1 MTTQRRRGRIV
12 AVAALIGALA
22 GAGAGAALTGDSAR
36 YESTATVA
44 IVPASD
50 LAEDLAADF
59 WQVLSEEQ
67 VVRTAATIYG
77 NGQWAADAARAL
89 GVPGSEVE
97 LSATAL
103 VDTTL
108 VEVSVQSGSTGTAD
122 AALAM
127 ILGSA
132 GTSATEILQPFVISQ
147 ASVQPAA
154 TARPGATMQLLG
166 ASAVAGALVGAG
178 AGLVLAGIRR
188 RDRDGVDPAPGSPGP
203 RGPEPVNPGL
213 EVADVEYAHPEGTY
227 PGDPIAG
234 RHAAGTAPASG

>member
-1 MTTQRRRGRIV
+1 MTRQQRQAWIV
-12 AVAALIGALA
+12 AVTTLIGALA
-22 GAGAGAALTGDSAR
+22 GAGAGAALTGDTAR

-44 IVPASD
+44 IVPAPG
-50 LAEDLAADF
+50 LPEDLAADF

-77 NGQWAADAARAL
+77 NGQWAVDAARAL
-89 GVPGSEVE
+89 EVPAGEVE
-97 LSATAL
+97 LSANAL

-108 VEVSVQSGSTGTAD
+108 VEVSVNAGSTGTSD

-132 GTSATEILQPFVISQ
+132 GTAAAEILQPFVISQ

-154 TARPGATMQLLG
+154 AAGPGATVQLLG

-178 AGLVLAGIRR
+178 TGLVLAGIRR
-188 RDRDGVDPAPGSPGP
+188 RGRDGGDPAPEGAELEGADLDGDNS
-203 RGPEPVNPGL
+203 ETIGL
-213 EVADVEYAHPEGTY
+213 ESADSE
-227 PGDPIAG
+227 DSLAG
-234 RHAAGTAPASG
+234 RHAAGSALASG